1 MHDCKIGIIGAG
13 AMGGAV
19 ARGLAEAGA
28 KPEYITVSNPSDS
41 KLASL
46 RELGIVTT
54 PDNRKAAEDADLLVI
69 AVKPWILPGVIEE
82 LKGLIDPDRTQVA
95 VIVAGISGND
105 LLGMF
110 GWSQGGCNLSLVM
123 PNTAMTLRK
132 SMTFIVN
139 ISGTATLAAKV
150 FSRLGQV
157 KEIEERLLPGAA
169 ALASCGIRASIRP
182 CRCGRGRGTRLS
194 CVRSAVHSRG
204 HVRGRRGTA
213 RSARG
218 PCRSRDRQSDH
229 SRRADH
235 QRTQCHGGTRL
246 HSRCNSRSESRPL
259 IHGSYK
265 LFTPI
270 PKSAHIH
277 IKVDGKC
284 AARFA

>member
-169 ALASCGIRASIRP
+169 ALASCGIAYALRYVRAAVEGGVELGFRASEAQSIVAATLEGAAALLGQPGAHAEAEIARVTTAGGLTIR
-182 CRCGRGRGTRLS
+182 GLN
-194 CVRSAVHSRG
+194 AME
-204 HVRGRRGTA
+204 A
-213 RSARG
+213 
-218 PCRSRDRQSDH
+218 
-229 SRRADH
+229 
-235 QRTQCHGGTRL
+235 HG
-246 HSRCNSRSESRPL
+246 
-259 IHGSYK
+259 
-265 LFTPI
+265 FTPAVI
-270 PKSAHIH
+270 AGLKAGH
-277 IKVDGKC
+277 
-284 AARFA
+284 

>member
-157 KEIEERLLPGAA
+157 KEIEERLLPGTETHA
-169 ALASCGIRASIRP
+169 
-182 CRCGRGRGTRLS
+182 
-194 CVRSAVHSRG
+194 
-204 HVRGRRGTA
+204 
-213 RSARG
+213 
-218 PCRSRDRQSDH
+218 
-229 SRRADH
+229 
-235 QRTQCHGGTRL
+235 
-246 HSRCNSRSESRPL
+246 
-259 IHGSYK
+259 
-265 LFTPI
+265 
-270 PKSAHIH
+270 
-277 IKVDGKC
+277 
-284 AARFA
+284 